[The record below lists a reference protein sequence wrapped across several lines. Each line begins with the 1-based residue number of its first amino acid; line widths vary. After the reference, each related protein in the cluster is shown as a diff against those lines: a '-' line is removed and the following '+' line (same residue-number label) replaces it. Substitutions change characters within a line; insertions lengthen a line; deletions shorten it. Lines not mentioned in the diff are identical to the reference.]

1 MSPARTAAKATPR
14 KHPEIQTVESLREHL
29 QVAMEI
35 EHATIP
41 PYFTAWLTI
50 REGTNVEAAEIIRSV
65 MLEEMLHLSLA
76 ANLLNAVGGEPKLT
90 YPGFVPRY
98 PHSLPHSGEKFK
110 VSIERFSKAALRTF
124 LKIERPEPKGAKPQ
138 PGHWHTIAQFY
149 MAIDR
154 AIDDL
159 CDELGEPAVF
169 SGKVDRQVRPVDYY
183 GSGNLIIV
191 TNRESAHA
199 AIHEII
205 EQGEGSHDS
214 IFDGDAQIL
223 GDGDGQEVAH
233 YYRFMEVLEGRHYT
247 KNDTADTGPRGTP
260 LAVDFSAV
268 YPIRANT
275 RASQYPAGS
284 EIRRALENFR
294 TGYYELLGDLER
306 AFNGE
311 RGQFTAATARMF
323 ALHQQGLALART
335 PDGRGKTVGIDFG
348 GG

>member
-1 MSPARTAAKATPR
+1 MKRPAAPAIRTVA
-14 KHPEIQTVESLREHL
+14 SLRKHL
-29 QVAMEI
+29 QVAMEL

-50 REGTNVEAAEIIRSV
+50 KEGTNIEAAEIIRSV

-76 ANLLNAVGGEPKLT
+76 ANLLNAIGGTPSLT
-90 YPGFVPRY
+90 HKGFVPRY
-98 PHSLPHSGEKFK
+98 PHTLPHSGETFK
-110 VSIERFSKAALRTF
+110 VSIERFSPAALRTF

-138 PGHWHTIAQFY
+138 PGHYHTIAQFY
-149 MAIDR
+149 LAIDK

-159 CDELGEPAVF
+159 CDKLGEKEVF
-169 SGKVDRQVRPVDYY
+169 SGDVKRQVRPVDYY

-191 TNRESAHA
+191 TNRETAHA

-205 EQGEGSHDS
+205 EQGEGSHES

-247 KNDTADTGPRGTP
+247 QKDTAQSGPTGTR
-260 LAVDFSAV
+260 LKVDFTQV
-268 YPIRANT
+268 YPIHANT
-275 RASQYPAGS
+275 RAASYPAGS
-284 EIRRALENFR
+284 EVRRALEGFR
-294 TGYYELLGDLER
+294 TGYYELLVDLER
-306 AFNGE
+306 AFNGD
-311 RGQFTAATARMF
+311 RGQFTAAIARMF

-335 PDGRGKTVGIDFG
+335 PSGDGKTTVGVDFG
-348 GG
+348 G